1 MLSLSFRIFLSK
13 PIRLPKL
20 DGVRSSLPVFFQRDC
35 YSEGCERKSKID
47 WEFFIFSWGGSCE
60 WACCFSNCLIYC
72 GIIPNPS
79 WKGDIGKC
87 FPTIRAES
95 DQLIFQCRIDVIPR
109 KTHIDNSVQSN
120 NILGI
125 WIQKD
130 WLAELRCEIFWFVS
144 PSFYGKG

>member
-1 MLSLSFRIFLSK
+1 MLSLSVRIFLSK
-13 PIRLPKL
+13 PITFAKVGWGEIKL
-20 DGVRSSLPVFFQRDC
+20 IIFFQRDF

-47 WEFFIFSWGGSCE
+47 WEFFILSWGGSCE

-79 WKGDIGKC
+79 RKGDIGKC

-95 DQLIFQCRIDVIPR
+95 DQLIFQCCIDVIPR
-109 KTHIDNSVQSN
+109 KTHIDNSVQPN

-125 WIQKD
+125 YNCKKAAFLCKKPAFLQIYI
-130 WLAELRCEIFWFVS
+130 L
-144 PSFYGKG
+144 